1 MHKEVL
7 YKNQIEIISI
17 LEIFNK
23 SFYLAWWTAI
33 ALILW
38 HRKSLDFDLF
48 SSKQIDKNKI
58 VKKLK
63 ENDFKI
69 SRILV
74 DNSKDELSLI
84 ISWVKIT
91 FLYYPF
97 DIKLENTNKFEKIKL
112 PTIETLWA
120 MKFYTLWKRW
130 KRKDYVDIY
139 SILKSGISFNNISK
153 LTESIFKWAYNEK
166 LLREQLCYFNDI
178 DFSEEVDY
186 IWENIWEDEIKSFL
200 KNITTNIN

>member
-120 MKFYTLWKRW
+120 MKFYTLWRRW

-166 LLREQLCYFNDI
+166 LLREQLCYFDDI

-200 KNITTNIN
+200 ENISLKID